1 MELLFEDKF
10 KTFNATI
17 SKYLKKELGKT
28 KGAKGS
34 IAAKDIVNIM
44 IQNKD
49 LITNGLFDAIA
60 TVHNISSY

>member
-10 KTFNATI
+10 KTFNATL

-28 KGAKGS
+28 RGAKGS

-44 IQNKD
+44 
-49 LITNGLFDAIA
+49 
-60 TVHNISSY
+60 V